1 MQNLLRLRGIPLA
14 LYTDRHAVFKHK
26 SEYQPAGMPTQF
38 GRAMEELG
46 IQMIFALS
54 PRASTLYNQAAE
66 ESSCRQAARG
76 LSPWARQVPNKEA
89 RVILLLLPPADRV
102 PPLTLRLTT
111 RCRRLRS
118 AALLSSGTP
127 GSATK
132 TKSSWMWRSMRR
144 HSLAW
149 VAEASSRRGWQM
161 ASRRCSKASWAV
173 RRCLVWGAAWSGDG

>member
-66 ESSCRQAARG
+66 ESSCRQAVRG
-76 LSPWARQVPNKEA
+76 LSPWARQVPNKAA
-89 RVILLLLPPADRV
+89 RVILLLLPLP
-102 PPLTLRLTT
+102 TG
-111 RCRRLRS
+111 CRR
-118 AALLSSGTP
+118 
-127 GSATK
+127 
-132 TKSSWMWRSMRR
+132 
-144 HSLAW
+144 
-149 VAEASSRRGWQM
+149 
-161 ASRRCSKASWAV
+161 
-173 RRCLVWGAAWSGDG
+173 